1 MWALVFKL
9 CFLFF
14 ASIIFAHLHKKS
26 YTLFSLLLSHS
37 FSHLKS
43 LSLSLSLTLSLTLS
57 HSLSLLRRDSCIFL
71 IYKINFDFYTIVSP
85 LGHHKNSPL
94 LSHTLSL
101 SLKLIHIYI
110 INFSTIGTTST
121 VIMLYSS
128 RFHRCI
134 GRCRH
139 WNTLLRQRC
148 CSQPFRSRRVPSNR
162 SV

>member
-14 ASIIFAHLHKKS
+14 ASIIFAHLHKIIH
-26 YTLFSLLLSHS
+26 SLLAS
-37 FSHLKS
+37 S
-43 LSLSLSLTLSLTLS
+43 LSLFLSLKISLSLSLTLS
-57 HSLSLLRRDSCIFL
+57 HSLSLLRRDSRIFL

-85 LGHHKNSPL
+85 LAHHKNSL
-94 LSHTLSL
+94 TSLSYSLSL

-121 VIMLYSS
+121 IIMLYSS